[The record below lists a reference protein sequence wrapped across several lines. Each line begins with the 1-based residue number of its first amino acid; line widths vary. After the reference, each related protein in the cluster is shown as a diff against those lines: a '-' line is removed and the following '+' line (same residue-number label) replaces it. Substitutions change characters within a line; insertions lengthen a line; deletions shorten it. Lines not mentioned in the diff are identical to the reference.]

1 MFDFESLS
9 LHHMITNPE
18 FQECTMHGVVCVL
31 VQFLNFFSYKTLVRV
46 DIRNPFPAGGWVAW
60 GVTGS
65 AWTREANRGKG
76 DSIMEM

>member
-31 VQFLNFFSYKTLVRV
+31 VQTHKHRYIDWPDLQSKYTET
-46 DIRNPFPAGGWVAW
+46 PFPAG
-60 GVTGS
+60 
-65 AWTREANRGKG
+65 R
-76 DSIMEM
+76 